1 MTAQFDHAWDDPRL
15 NEEARTFLKTRPENL
30 GDVWER
36 IVRDAVSGDTAEL
49 SRVRNRRSAET
60 PVPEGVEIAD
70 ADANGVP
77 VRLYLPA
84 SRNSPKKI
92 VLYFH
97 GGGWVIGSIQSCSR
111 FCGELA
117 KAADVIVAA
126 AAYRLAPE
134 FPYPAAVND
143 CREAYLW
150 IQRHAAEYG
159 GDDRCIYAA
168 GDSAGGNL
176 AIVLALQERLC
187 GLMLF
192 YPVTTVVPRNY
203 GESWEECACGYALD
217 AKLMEAFTEAY
228 VPEILRDNPHVSPLE
243 SADLSRL
250 PQTLCITAECDVLR
264 DQGRRFCARLRN
276 AGVSV
281 TERCFPG
288 AVHLFVT
295 VAGMD
300 EDFRKGVLECTAFL
314 QK

>member
-1 MTAQFDHAWDDPRL
+1 MRMPTGFP
-15 NEEARTFLKTRPENL
+15 
-30 GDVWER
+30 
-36 IVRDAVSGDTAEL
+36 S
-49 SRVRNRRSAET
+49 RNR
-60 PVPEGVEIAD
+60 
-70 ADANGVP
+70 
-77 VRLYLPA
+77 
-84 SRNSPKKI
+84 PKKI

-134 FPYPAAVND
+134 FPYPAAVKD

-150 IQRHAAEYG
+150 IQRHAADYG

-192 YPVTTVVPRNY
+192 YPVTTVVPGRY
-203 GESWEECACGYALD
+203 GESWEEFACGYALD

-243 SADLSRL
+243 SAE
-250 PQTLCITAECDVLR
+250 PQSVI
-264 DQGRRFCARLRN
+264 FCGIRGGGSVTCSGKPEYQLRN
-276 AGVSV
+276 AV
-281 TERCFPG
+281 FPEQYIC
-288 AVHLFVT
+288 L
-295 VAGMD
+295 
-300 EDFRKGVLECTAFL
+300 
-314 QK
+314 

>member
-15 NEEARTFLKTRPENL
+15 NEGARAYLKTRPENL

-36 IVRDAVSGDTAEL
+36 IVRDAVGGDTTEL
-49 SRVRNRRSAET
+49 SRVRNKRSVET
-60 PVPEGVEIAD
+60 PASEGVEIVD
-70 ADANGVP
+70 TDANGVP
-77 VRLYLPA
+77 VRLYLPV
-84 SRNSPKKI
+84 SRNRPKKI

-97 GGGWVIGSIQSCSR
+97 GGGWVVGSIQSCSR

-134 FPYPAAVND
+134 FPYTAAVKD

-150 IQRHAAEYG
+150 IQRHAVDYG

-176 AIVLALQERLC
+176 AVVLALQERLS
-187 GLMLF
+187 GLILF
-192 YPVTTVVPRNY
+192 YPVTTVVPGSY
-203 GESWEECACGYALD
+203 GESWEEFSHGYALD
-217 AKLMEAFTEAY
+217 AKLMEAFAEAY
-228 VPEILRDNPHVSPLE
+228 VPEILRDNPLVSPLE

-250 PQTLCITAECDVLR
+250 PQTLCITAECDILR
-264 DQGRRFCARLRN
+264 DQGKRFCDQLRK
-276 AGVSV
+276 AGVPV

-295 VAGMD
+295 VTGMGG
-300 EDFRKGVLECTAFL
+300 DFRKGVFECTAFL

>member
-1 MTAQFDHAWDDPRL
+1 MTGQFDHAWNDPRL
-15 NEEARTFLKTRPENL
+15 NEEARAYLKTRPENL

-36 IVRDAVSGDTAEL
+36 IVRDAVGGDTAEL
-49 SRVRNRRSAET
+49 SRVRNKRSVET
-60 PVPEGVEIAD
+60 PAPEGVEIMD

-77 VRLYLPA
+77 VRLYLPV
-84 SRNSPKKI
+84 SRNRPKKI

-97 GGGWVIGSIQSCSR
+97 GGGWVIGSIQSGSR

-134 FPYPAAVND
+134 FPYPAAVKD
-143 CREAYLW
+143 CREVYLW
-150 IQRHAAEYG
+150 IRRHATDYD
-159 GDDRCIYAA
+159 GDAGCIYAA

-176 AIVLALQERLC
+176 AVVLALQERLS
-187 GLMLF
+187 GLILF
-192 YPVTTVVPRNY
+192 YPVTTVVPGSY
-203 GESWEECACGYALD
+203 GESWEEFSHGYALD
-217 AKLMEAFTEAY
+217 AKLMEAFAKAY
-228 VPEILRDNPHVSPLE
+228 VPEILRDNPFVSPLE

-250 PQTLCITAECDVLR
+250 PQTLCITAECDILR
-264 DQGRRFCARLRN
+264 DQGRRFCDLLRK

-295 VAGMD
+295 VTGMD
-300 EDFRKGVLECTAFL
+300 GDFRKGVFECTAFL

>member
-1 MTAQFDHAWDDPRL
+1 MTEQFDHARDDPRL
-15 NEEARTFLKTRPENL
+15 NEEARAYLKTRPENL

-36 IVRDAVSGDTAEL
+36 IVRDAVGGDTAEL
-49 SRVRNRRSAET
+49 SRVRNKRSVET
-60 PVPEGVEIAD
+60 PAPEGVEIMD

-77 VRLYLPA
+77 VRLYLPV
-84 SRNSPKKI
+84 SRNRPKKI

-97 GGGWVIGSIQSCSR
+97 GGGWVIGSIQSGSR

-134 FPYPAAVND
+134 FPYPAAVKD
-143 CREAYLW
+143 CREVYLW
-150 IQRHAAEYG
+150 IRRHATDYAG
-159 GDDRCIYAA
+159 CIYAA

-176 AIVLALQERLC
+176 AVVLALQERLS
-187 GLMLF
+187 GLILF
-192 YPVTTVVPRNY
+192 YPVTTVVPGRY
-203 GESWEECACGYALD
+203 GESWEEFSHGYALD
-217 AKLMEAFTEAY
+217 AKLMEAFAKAY
-228 VPEILRDNPHVSPLE
+228 VPEILRDNPFVSPLE

-250 PQTLCITAECDVLR
+250 PQTLCITAECDILR
-264 DQGRRFCARLRN
+264 DQGRRFCDLLRK

-295 VAGMD
+295 VTGMD
-300 EDFRKGVLECTAFL
+300 GDFRKGVFECTAFL

>member
-15 NEEARTFLKTRPENL
+15 NEGARAYLKTRPENL

-36 IVRDAVSGDTAEL
+36 IVRDAVGGDTTEL
-49 SRVRNRRSAET
+49 SRVRNKRSVET
-60 PVPEGVEIAD
+60 PAPEGVEIVD

-77 VRLYLPA
+77 IRLYLPA
-84 SRNSPKKI
+84 SRNRPKKI

-117 KAADVIVAA
+117 EAADVIVAA

-134 FPYPAAVND
+134 FPYPAAVKD

-150 IQRHAAEYG
+150 IQRHAADYG

-176 AIVLALQERLC
+176 AIVLALQERLS
-187 GLMLF
+187 GLILF
-192 YPVTTVVPRNY
+192 YPVTTVVPGGY
-203 GESWEECACGYALD
+203 GESWEEFSHGYALD
-217 AKLMEAFTEAY
+217 AKLMEAFAKAY
-228 VPEILRDNPHVSPLE
+228 VPEILRDNPLVSPLE
-243 SADLSRL
+243 SVDLSRL
-250 PQTLCITAECDVLR
+250 PQTLCITAECDILR
-264 DQGRRFCARLRN
+264 DQGKRFCDQLRK
-276 AGVSV
+276 AGVPV

-295 VAGMD
+295 VTGMD
-300 EDFRKGVLECTAFL
+300 GDFRKGVFECTAFL

>member
-15 NEEARTFLKTRPENL
+15 NEGARAYLKTRPENL

-36 IVRDAVSGDTAEL
+36 IVRDAVGGDTTEL
-49 SRVRNRRSAET
+49 SRVRNKRSVET
-60 PVPEGVEIAD
+60 PASEGVEIVD
-70 ADANGVP
+70 TDANGVP
-77 VRLYLPA
+77 VRLYLPV
-84 SRNSPKKI
+84 SRNRPKKI

-97 GGGWVIGSIQSCSR
+97 GGGWVVGSIQSCSR

-134 FPYPAAVND
+134 FPYPAAVKD

-150 IQRHAAEYG
+150 IQRHAVDYG

-176 AIVLALQERLC
+176 AVVLALQERLS
-187 GLMLF
+187 GLILF
-192 YPVTTVVPRNY
+192 YPVTTVVPGSY
-203 GESWEECACGYALD
+203 GESWEEFSHGYALD
-217 AKLMEAFTEAY
+217 AKLMEAFAEAY
-228 VPEILRDNPHVSPLE
+228 VPEILRDNPLVSPLE

-250 PQTLCITAECDVLR
+250 PQTLCITAECDILR
-264 DQGRRFCARLRN
+264 DQGKRFCDQLRK
-276 AGVSV
+276 AGVPV

-295 VAGMD
+295 VTGMD
-300 EDFRKGVLECTAFL
+300 GDFRKGVLECTAFL
-314 QK
+314 QR

>member
-1 MTAQFDHAWDDPRL
+1 MKKYTWDDPRL
-15 NEEARTFLKTRPENL
+15 NEDARAYLKTRPENL

-36 IVRDAVSGDTAEL
+36 IVRDAVGGDTAEL
-49 SRVRNRRSAET
+49 SRVRNKRSVET
-60 PVPEGVEIAD
+60 PAQEGVEIVG

-77 VRLYLPA
+77 VRLYLPE
-84 SRNSPKKI
+84 SRNRPKKI

-111 FCGELA
+111 FCGEIA

-134 FPYPAAVND
+134 FPYPAAVKD
-143 CREAYLW
+143 CREVYLW
-150 IQRHAAEYG
+150 IRRHATDYG
-159 GDDRCIYAA
+159 GDDGCIYAA

-176 AIVLALQERLC
+176 AVVLALQERLC

-192 YPVTTVVPRNY
+192 YPVTTVVPGSY
-203 GESWEECACGYALD
+203 GESWEEFSHGYALD
-217 AKLMEAFTEAY
+217 AKLMEAFSDAY
-228 VPEILRDNPHVSPLE
+228 IPEILRDNPLVSPLE

-250 PQTLCITAECDVLR
+250 PQTLCITAECDILR
-264 DQGRRFCARLRN
+264 DQGRRFCDQLRK
-276 AGVSV
+276 AGVPV
-281 TERCFPG
+281 TERCFRG

-295 VAGMD
+295 VTGMD
-300 EDFRKGVLECTAFL
+300 GDFRKAVLECAAFL